1 MVGLTFLIYNNL
13 QKNKACQ
20 KLSVLKKWKEEF
32 IDILL
37 SHRNYP
43 EELWLIIEIQWL
55 LKKLSVRDIIKVFIF
70 IFMY

>member
-1 MVGLTFLIYNNL
+1 MACLTFLIYNIL